1 MGWYLP
7 VQIKFHKLNVPLT
20 VMVVTHREVGPVETN
35 CAIMPI
41 VTDCAPSHGV
51 DSQRRPVVEFGS
63 LDELWFQVAGT
74 WCNLKCSHCFISCS
88 PHNDSF
94 GFLSIKEVERRLF
107 ESVECGVKEFYF
119 TGGEPF
125 LNPDLV
131 AILERTL
138 DFGPATVLTNGT
150 VLKSEW
156 LERLRAA
163 EQGSLYSLEFRV
175 SIDGPTPELNDP
187 IRGPLSFERAL
198 HGVELLVQFGFL
210 PIITMTRVW
219 DESQDGEILGR
230 FREVLHRHGCDRPRL
245 KVIPR
250 LLLGAEA
257 NRTCGYSASD
267 RVTAEMLV
275 GYDTSQLI
283 CQHSRVVTDR
293 GIAVCPI
300 LIDSPDAIL
309 GQTLHD
315 AAHGFAVTH
324 GACAT
329 CYQYGAICTNSSQR

>member
-1 MGWYLP
+1 MTSAPSL
-7 VQIKFHKLNVPLT
+7 
-20 VMVVTHREVGPVETN
+20 
-35 CAIMPI
+35 PI
-41 VTDCAPSHGV
+41 VKL
-51 DSQRRPVVEFGS
+51 GS

-74 WCNLKCSHCFISCS
+74 RCNLTCTHCFIACS

-94 GFLSIKEVERRLF
+94 GFLSLDEVERRLL
-107 ESVECGVKEFYF
+107 ESVEWGVKEYYF

-125 LNPDLV
+125 LNPELV
-131 AILERTL
+131 TMLERTL

-150 VLKSEW
+150 VLKPEW

-175 SIDGPTPELNDP
+175 SIDGPTPALNDP
-187 IRGPLSFERAL
+187 IRGPRTFERAMQ
-198 HGVELLVQFGFL
+198 GVELLVEFGFL

-219 DESQDGEILGR
+219 DESEDGAVLGQ
-230 FREVLHRHGCDRPRL
+230 FRDVLHQHGNDRPRL
-245 KVIPR
+245 KVLPR
-250 LLLGAEA
+250 LLLGAET
-257 NRTCGYSASD
+257 NRTCGYAAAD
-267 RVTAEMLV
+267 QVTAEMLV
-275 GYDTSQLI
+275 DYDTSQLI

-309 GQTLHD
+309 GDTLHE

-329 CYQYGAICTNSSQR
+329 CYQYGAICTNPSSGQFGVR

>member
-1 MGWYLP
+1 MIG
-7 VQIKFHKLNVPLT
+7 
-20 VMVVTHREVGPVETN
+20 
-35 CAIMPI
+35 AIMPT
-41 VTDCAPSHGV
+41 VSGS
-51 DSQRRPVVEFGS
+51 DSIKHNASPPLPVVEFGS

-74 WCNLKCSHCFISCS
+74 RCNLTCSHCFISCS

-94 GFLSIKEVERRLF
+94 GFLSLADVERRLL
-107 ESVECGVKEFYF
+107 ESVEWGVKEFYF

-150 VLKSEW
+150 VLKPEW

-187 IRGPLSFERAL
+187 IRGPRTFERAL

-230 FREVLHRHGCDRPRL
+230 FRDVLHQHGYDRPRL
-245 KVIPR
+245 KLLPR
-250 LLLGAEA
+250 LQLGAEA

-267 RVTAEMLV
+267 RVTVEMLV

-309 GQTLHD
+309 GDTLHD
-315 AAHGFAVTH
+315 ANRGFALSH
-324 GACAT
+324 GACMT
-329 CYQYGAICTNSSQR
+329 CYQYGAICTNPSSR

>member
-1 MGWYLP
+1 MTP
-7 VQIKFHKLNVPLT
+7 Q
-20 VMVVTHREVGPVETN
+20 
-35 CAIMPI
+35 PI
-41 VTDCAPSHGV
+41 VKL
-51 DSQRRPVVEFGS
+51 GS

-74 WCNLKCSHCFISCS
+74 RCNLTCTHCFISCS
-88 PHNDSF
+88 PHNDKF
-94 GFLSIKEVERRLF
+94 GFLTLAEVERRLR
-107 ESVECGVKEFYF
+107 ESVAWGVKEYYF

-125 LNPDLV
+125 LNPAMV
-131 AILERTL
+131 AILELTL
-138 DFGPATVLTNGT
+138 DIGPATVLTNGT
-150 VLKSEW
+150 VLKKEW

-187 IRGPLSFERAL
+187 IRGPRAFERAMQ
-198 HGVELLVQFGFL
+198 GVELLVQHGFL

-219 DESQDGEILGR
+219 DESQDHDVLSY
-230 FREVLHRHGCDRPRL
+230 FRDVLRQYGYDRARL
-245 KVIPR
+245 KVLPR
-250 LLLGAEA
+250 LLIGAEA
-257 NRTCGYSASD
+257 TRTCGYSRSD

-300 LIDSPDAIL
+300 LIDSPDAIM
-309 GQTLHD
+309 GETFHD
-315 AAHGFAVTH
+315 ANRGFAITH

-329 CYQYGAICTNSSQR
+329 CYQYGAICTNPSSK